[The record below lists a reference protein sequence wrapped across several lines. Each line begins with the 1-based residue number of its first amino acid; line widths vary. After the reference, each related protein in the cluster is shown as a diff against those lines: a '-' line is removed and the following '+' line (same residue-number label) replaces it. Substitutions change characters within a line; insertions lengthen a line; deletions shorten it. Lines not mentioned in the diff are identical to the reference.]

1 MKTLDTADS
10 VAIVGARPTGVGS
23 QWLIRNLR
31 QYGFSGEVWPVSRK
45 LTDFYGLKV
54 YPSVEELPWA
64 PSIAVLAVNPV
75 ETIRLSGLLSGEG
88 TKAVVIYSDGFAET
102 GTEEGRRLARDL
114 DDAVDGRLWL
124 LGPGSLGFAD
134 FSSGLCA
141 LSPPVP
147 DDIRPGDVSMI
158 SHSGALLSSLLGGA
172 SEEDLGVDWCVS
184 VGSAASYGLA
194 DALSDAIERNSTR
207 TICAYVEGLGSSD
220 EITRVGSLL
229 DAARGQGTRVIVAK
243 SGSSAVG
250 ARVALSHTGSIAG
263 DNRLVDAFFEE
274 HDVIRVPDTEEML
287 RLAKLLS
294 IGSARRKRRSPV
306 SEGLA
311 IIENSGGATAL
322 AADLAARNGVAL
334 ASFEDATLDALK
346 RVGGASS
353 HVSNPVDLT
362 AALHDPAEIDDIY
375 RKVQMDPGVGFVL
388 VPWSVT
394 LPDDLGAREH
404 HQLSLGRHVRLAGE
418 SGVPLIVCAVTTQA
432 WTDWVRQLRRDA
444 EPNVAIVQG
453 LGLTMRS
460 LRFVMPENKR
470 EADTAS
476 SSESVIEEARAL
488 SVLGNLGV
496 PVPRTK
502 LVGRQELDVDELIRK
517 QHAVLVVELPAQLDR
532 SSRRVDLVI
541 DGKQFAVGQL
551 GAVGAVIGLDAECLS
566 GANVWHD
573 IDNIVL
579 RNRKNRRDWLQLID
593 DDNAVC
599 IAWRDVIALI
609 DLTQANATVD
619 WRDDVRVLQIEFGRV
634 DLCLIRID
642 RADVLIDQR
651 ALRVELLAG
660 NCIFFDQRFIAREV
674 QFCIDQQR
682 LVAPQIA
689 FGLLQRRLVGP
700 WIDLHQE
707 IALMDELAFGK
718 RNFLQLPGN
727 LGTHGDGGEWRYG
740 AECRDAHPDVR
751 GDRRCH
757 RHSHRSVLSAACP
770 APARRGMS

>member
-31 QYGFSGEVWPVSRK
+31 QYGFSGEVWPVSPK

-418 SGVPLIVCAVTTQA
+418 TGVPLIVCAVTTQA

-502 LVGRQELDVDELIRK
+502 LVGRQELDVDELIRAAGMTPPFVVK
-517 QHAVLVVELPAQLDR
+517 VAADGLSHKAALGGVEVGVGIGEIARAVSLVTTRVASAGIESSRIQGSLVAEMHFGPELMIGLSRDDSFGDYLIIGWGGVLTEAIGGHVVRLLGDDPATRAQTVEQSVGEVVGVRTDGAVVRKVAEALWPLVEAFCAGELRNCRTVEVNPLIVDARGPVAADALIVTDKLLPAE
-532 SSRRVDLVI
+532 
-541 DGKQFAVGQL
+541 GQ
-551 GAVGAVIGLDAECLS
+551 E
-566 GANVWHD
+566 
-573 IDNIVL
+573 
-579 RNRKNRRDWLQLID
+579 
-593 DDNAVC
+593 
-599 IAWRDVIALI
+599 
-609 DLTQANATVD
+609 
-619 WRDDVRVLQIEFGRV
+619 
-634 DLCLIRID
+634 
-642 RADVLIDQR
+642 
-651 ALRVELLAG
+651 
-660 NCIFFDQRFIAREV
+660 
-674 QFCIDQQR
+674 
-682 LVAPQIA
+682 
-689 FGLLQRRLVGP
+689 
-700 WIDLHQE
+700 
-707 IALMDELAFGK
+707 
-718 RNFLQLPGN
+718 
-727 LGTHGDGGEWRYG
+727 GG
-740 AECRDAHPDVR
+740 
-751 GDRRCH
+751 
-757 RHSHRSVLSAACP
+757 
-770 APARRGMS
+770 